1 MTYYSYKV
9 TESRINTKKLWRV
22 INNIIGKNK
31 HGGSIIPYI
40 TMDGIWKY
48 DPCEIANEFSSSY
61 SQLGL
66 NLVKQIQPGS
76 KTIDH
81 YTSKIP
87 KTINSLALHS
97 MTPTEIEKITK
108 VLPNKTSHGHNK
120 ISNIMLKTLIE
131 VISHSL
137 SLIFNQSIATGS
149 FPERMKQAE
158 VVPLYKGKDV
168 DIVINYR
175 QISLLI
181 TISKILEK
189 VIYQ

>member
-1 MTYYSYKV
+1 MLIYYGNKV
-9 TESRINTKKLWRV
+9 TESRTNTKKVWRV

-31 HGGSIIPYI
+31 HGESIISYI
-40 TMDGIWKY
+40 IVDGIRKY
-48 DPCEIANEFSSSY
+48 DPCEIANEFGSFY

-66 NLVKQIQPGS
+66 KLAKQIQPGS

-81 YTSKIP
+81 YISKIP
-87 KTINSLALHS
+87 RTISLALHS

-108 VLPNKTSHGHNK
+108 ALPNKTSYGHNK

-131 VISHSL
+131 VISHPL

-158 VVPLYKGKDV
+158 VVPLYKGKDM

-175 QISLLI
+175 PISLLI

-189 VIYQ
+189 VIY